1 MTDST
6 TVRINRYVAGELS
19 DPQREKLMAR
29 VQADFGPVEDTV
41 REIVAAVRERG
52 DHALVHYARELDG
65 AELTVDGLKATE
77 AEFARARAEISPE
90 LKDTLERA
98 IVSVRK
104 HHRSQLSPPPPM
116 AEVAP
121 GVMAGERLTPITS
134 VGLYVPRGKGSFPSV
149 MTMLCT
155 PAVLVEVPSIS
166 VCTPPAPDG
175 SIDAASLVA
184 AELCGVTDVYKVG
197 GAQAIAAMAF
207 GTETVPRVQKL
218 LGPGNRYVTA
228 AKRLVY
234 GWVDPGPPA
243 GPSESIV
250 LCDSHA
256 DPEIAARELLVEAE
270 HGPDSAALLITDSE
284 ALADAVEEL
293 VPPLVER
300 LPQERREYCEAVLG
314 GYGGIVVTAD
324 LTEAIDFVNEYAPEH
339 LRVLTENPMELLP
352 RLRNAGEVLLGE
364 NASIAFGNYSIG
376 VNAILPTGGTARSYS
391 CVGVHDFLK
400 WSSFAQLSREG
411 VENVGPVALD
421 LARYEGF
428 PAHAEAA
435 RYVLGE
441 RRSG

>member
-1 MTDST
+1 M
-6 TVRINRYVAGELS
+6 RINRYVAGELS
-19 DPQREKLMAR
+19 GSQRATLMAR

-41 REIVAAVRERG
+41 REIVAAVREHG
-52 DHALVHYARELDG
+52 DRALVDYARELDG
-65 AELTVDGLKATE
+65 AELALDGLKVTE
-77 AEFARARAEISPE
+77 AEFERARAEVPPE
-90 LKDTLERA
+90 LRDTLERA
-98 IVSVRK
+98 IANVRK
-104 HHRSQLSPPPPM
+104 HHRSQLTPATPM

-155 PAVLVEVPSIS
+155 PAVLAEVPSIS

-184 AELCGVTDVYKVG
+184 AELCGVTDVYKAG

-270 HGPDSAALLITDSE
+270 HGPDSAALLVTDSGE
-284 ALADAVEEL
+284 LADAVAAL

-300 LPQERREYCEAVLG
+300 LPQERRRYCEAVLG
-314 GYGGIVVTAD
+314 GYGGIVLMAD
-324 LTEAIDFVNEYAPEH
+324 MAEAIDFVNEYAPEH

-400 WSSFAQLSREG
+400 WSSFAQVSREG

-435 RYVLGE
+435 RYVLE
-441 RRSG
+441 RRSD